1 MYTCTAASP
10 QVITHHE
17 YTGAKQCRVH
27 VTSLTWLADVRHQAL
42 MSTRTQNC
50 DTSLLYVTQVMSK
63 CCSCKFL
70 YGSDTSAEETEKLEE
85 ALENRVEISVKLN
98 LYKKHGE

>member
-1 MYTCTAASP
+1 MY
-10 QVITHHE
+10 E
-17 YTGAKQCRVH
+17 YAC
-27 VTSLTWLADVRHQAL
+27 
-42 MSTRTQNC
+42 TQNC

-70 YGSDTSAEETEKLEE
+70 YGSDTSTEETEKLEE

-98 LYKKHGE
+98 LYKKHGQSSRLQLFHAW

>member
-1 MYTCTAASP
+1 M
-10 QVITHHE
+10 
-17 YTGAKQCRVH
+17 
-27 VTSLTWLADVRHQAL
+27 LTFATKHAYKYAQKTVKRH
-42 MSTRTQNC
+42 C
-50 DTSLLYVTQVMSK
+50 YHTQVMSK

-70 YGSDTSAEETEKLEE
+70 YGSDTSTEETEKLEE